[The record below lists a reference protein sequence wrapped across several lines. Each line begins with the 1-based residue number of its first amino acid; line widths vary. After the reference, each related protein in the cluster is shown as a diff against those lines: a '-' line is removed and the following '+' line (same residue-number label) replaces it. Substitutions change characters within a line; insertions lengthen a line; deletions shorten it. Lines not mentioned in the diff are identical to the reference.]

1 VSRAAQ
7 RLDTLRTPWKLA
19 YAARRRAMLA
29 ALAATAP
36 LRPRPNLERLGSGY
50 GGWTVPTD
58 LIGPDWTCLCA
69 GAGIDVTF
77 DLALVERFGAAV
89 ITVDP
94 TDESREHIARA
105 DADGRLRFVH
115 AALWRE
121 DGELEMFVAADP
133 QHRTLS
139 SDDLQR
145 TGRSV
150 RVPARGIAGF
160 GSVDLVKLD
169 IEGAEY
175 DVLPMIGPEVR
186 VLCVEMH
193 PTRGLR
199 AAVRAFRRLRA
210 SGFELVARHGADFT
224 FLRTRQ
230 PRAAGRPPGR

>member
-1 VSRAAQ
+1 MNRAAQ

-19 YAARRRAMLA
+19 YALRRRAMLA
-29 ALAATAP
+29 ALAAAAP
-36 LRPRPNLERLGSGY
+36 VRSQPGLERLGTDY
-50 GGWTVPTD
+50 GGWTVPAGQ
-58 LIGPDWTCLCA
+58 IGPGWTCLCA

-77 DLALVERFGAAV
+77 DLELAGRGATV

-94 TDESREHIARA
+94 TDESRDHVARV
-105 DADGRLRFVH
+105 DPDGRLRFVH
-115 AALWRE
+115 AALWSR
-121 DGELEMFVAADP
+121 DGELELFVAADP
-133 QHRTLS
+133 AHRALS

-150 RVPARGIAGF
+150 RLPARGLAGF
-160 GSVDLVKLD
+160 GPVDLLKLD

-175 DVLPMIGPEVR
+175 DVLPTVGPEVR

-210 SGFELVARHGADFT
+210 SGFELVARHGADYT
-224 FLRTRQ
+224 FV
-230 PRAAGRPPGR
+230 RP

>member
-1 VSRAAQ
+1 
-7 RLDTLRTPWKLA
+7 
-19 YAARRRAMLA
+19 MLA
-29 ALAATAP
+29 ALARVAP
-36 LRPRPNLERLGSGY
+36 LRPRPHLERLGSDY
-50 GGWTVPTD
+50 GGWTVPVD
-58 LIGPDWTCLCA
+58 LIGADWMCLCA

-77 DLALVERFGAAV
+77 DLALLERFGATV

-94 TDESREHIARA
+94 TEESRDHVSRV
-105 DADGRLRFVH
+105 DPDGRLRFEH

-133 QHRTLS
+133 GHRTLS

-150 RVPARGIAGF
+150 RVPARGLAGF
-160 GSVDLVKLD
+160 GHLDLVKLD

-175 DVLPMIGPEVR
+175 DVLPTVGRGVR

-199 AAVRAFRRLRA
+199 SAVRAFRGLRVA
-210 SGFELVARHGADFT
+210 GFELVARRGADYT
-224 FLRTRQ
+224 FLR
-230 PRAAGRPPGR
+230 AGS